1 MPIHGFSSYSTL
13 PLAMDFFFLGCLRK
27 VLCPVS
33 RPVTTLGC
41 ILLKDNNR
49 AAGPEISSRACLC
62 ILQGARHSAICC
74 FSIQSFIFLRI
85 SCLET
90 PKKGSGPTNH
100 WTEPLLA
107 SFSAISFP
115 LTPVCPGTQYS
126 PTACRVEMS
135 FNAYKHTLRICNT
148 YCLSLQQWL
157 HERASML
164 RYTYIGCLV
173 NLIRWSLPM
182 KTLALKFCQ

>member
-1 MPIHGFSSYSTL
+1 MGQYEGPIKKRRPDVVLKYTKHRVLPLPRKIINTFSCMPIHGFSSYSTL

-100 WTEPLLA
+100 
-107 SFSAISFP
+107 
-115 LTPVCPGTQYS
+115 
-126 PTACRVEMS
+126 
-135 FNAYKHTLRICNT
+135 
-148 YCLSLQQWL
+148 
-157 HERASML
+157 
-164 RYTYIGCLV
+164 
-173 NLIRWSLPM
+173 
-182 KTLALKFCQ
+182 